1 MFNEPDEGSRGA
13 TGASG
18 AARHEQ
24 EHGPGHVRALAE
36 QACVEGRHELTIA
49 ALGAAALVWAST
61 RRRWARVASGLA
73 GGAAVAALVA
83 SRRAS
88 RRHQPSDDRPGERD
102 RRVDEE
108 SEASF
113 PASDPPSWTG
123 GEASAR

>member
-1 MFNEPDEGSRGA
+1 MFDEPDEGSRGS
-13 TGASG
+13 TGESG
-18 AARHEQ
+18 AVQRGH
-24 EHGPGHVRALAE
+24 GHVRALADR
-36 QACVEGRHELTIA
+36 ACVERRPELTIA

-61 RRRWARVASGLA
+61 RRRWARVASGIA
-73 GGAAVAALVA
+73 GGAAVVALVA

-88 RRHQPSDDRPGERD
+88 RRHGSSDDRLGERD

-123 GEASAR
+123 GETSSR